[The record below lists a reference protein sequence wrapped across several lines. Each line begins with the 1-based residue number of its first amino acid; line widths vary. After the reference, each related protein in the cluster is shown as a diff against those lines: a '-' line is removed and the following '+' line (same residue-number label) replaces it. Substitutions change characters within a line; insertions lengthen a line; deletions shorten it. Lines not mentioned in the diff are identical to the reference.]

1 MQRIATPSSAVR
13 PAPAVSGPAP
23 LRPERLVQRR
33 VERPVGLGLGL
44 CLGLGLGLAAMS
56 GCSGAKSPPKV
67 AIVTA
72 PALVVPTPA
81 VPTDPTL
88 FAYLHI
94 SDPIPFVHEA
104 LGSQY
109 LDYAVQRGIKIADF
123 QPGAPLVAFLWDP
136 QGASLQEAPA
146 VVLAPLPSD
155 GDLVGLIKTTSP
167 LLRTAPFAQS
177 KTATAITLGDAA
189 QERAKTGEAALLALT
204 QAKQPFDA
212 TLHINATPILAKY
225 GPLMHAGIKA
235 MAPTLARAA
244 AQSPTAPDAQS
255 SVAMLDQLVSELEG
269 VKSFTLGANVS
280 QEELLLSTL
289 TASAD
294 GAPGVT
300 AGGPLAAPD
309 LAQFVPPGD
318 LRLQWNTRDVKR
330 LTDWYLRVYGG
341 LLTAKPELKAQVDEL
356 LADWLKAGRAMETAA
371 SMSYD
376 PAKGLVMQGLMRV
389 QDSAAAMA
397 AIRRIVKKFS
407 SGPVHDLYKNMG
419 IELTIKSQQGLRK
432 VKGNPVDRYEYSFH
446 RTADQGQAP
455 PALKSLLDKMSGLS
469 YEVAQVGPYL
479 VYTIGAPIE
488 SVTDGLF
495 AGKGPYPMAAMKS
508 FPGGGTLYL
517 ELDMAGVMR
526 WIKAVAPAARL
537 PTVPARA
544 STIGAWSYDGGAV
557 SYQRFVIPLAL
568 IKALSYAI
576 R

>member
-1 MQRIATPSSAVR
+1 MQRVAPASSAVR
-13 PAPAVSGPAP
+13 RAPAVAGPAT
-23 LRPERLVQRR
+23 LRRELL
-33 VERPVGLGLGL
+33 VGLLLG
-44 CLGLGLGLAAMS
+44 AAAVS
-56 GCSGAKSPPKV
+56 GCSGPKSPPKV
-67 AIVTA
+67 PVVAA
-72 PALVVPTPA
+72 PALVIPTPA
-81 VPTDPTL
+81 APADPTL

-94 SDPIPFVHEA
+94 SDPIPFVHQS
-104 LGSQY
+104 LGPQY

-123 QPGAPLVAFLWDP
+123 QAGAPLVAFLWDP
-136 QGASLQEAPA
+136 QGASFQEAPL

-155 GDLVGLIKTTSP
+155 GDLVGLLKTTSP
-167 LLRTAPFAQS
+167 LVRTAPFGQS
-177 KTATAITLGDAA
+177 KTTTVLTLGDAA
-189 QERAKTGEAALLALT
+189 QERARAGEAALLALT

-225 GPLMHAGIKA
+225 GPLMHAGIKS
-235 MAPTLARAA
+235 MAPMLATAA
-244 AQSPTAPDAQS
+244 AQSPTAPSPQS

-269 VKSFTLGANVS
+269 LKSFTLGANVS
-280 QEELLLSTL
+280 EEDLMLSAL

-294 GAPGVT
+294 GTPGT
-300 AGGPLAAPD
+300 PAGGPLAAPD

-341 LLTAKPELKAQVDEL
+341 LLSAKPELKAQVDEL
-356 LADWLKAGRAMETAA
+356 LADWLKAGRTMETAA
-371 SMSYD
+371 SLSFD
-376 PAKGLVMQGLMRV
+376 PGKGLVMQGLMRV

-419 IELTIKSQQGLRK
+419 IELTIKSQQGVRK
-432 VKGNPVDRYEYSFH
+432 VKGNPVDRYEYGFH
-446 RTADQGQAP
+446 KTEAQGPTP
-455 PALKSLLDKMSGLS
+455 PALQGLLDKMSGLS

-517 ELDMAGVMR
+517 ELDMGGVMR
-526 WIKAVAPAARL
+526 WLKALAPAARL
-537 PTVPARA
+537 PIVPARA
-544 STIGAWSYDGGAV
+544 STVSAWSYDGGAV